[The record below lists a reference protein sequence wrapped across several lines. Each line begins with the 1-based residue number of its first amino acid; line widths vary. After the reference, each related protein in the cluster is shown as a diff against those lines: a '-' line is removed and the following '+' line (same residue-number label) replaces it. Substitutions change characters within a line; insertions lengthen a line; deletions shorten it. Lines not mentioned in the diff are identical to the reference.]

1 MLDFTVCL
9 LVNIFIQCSSVYFTQ
24 NYEIVHEVHE
34 QVYCVCQT
42 ESIWDEQTIR
52 LIFKPTYTIF
62 VISNRGCFFFC
73 II

>member
-1 MLDFTVCL
+1 M
-9 LVNIFIQCSSVYFTQ
+9 
-24 NYEIVHEVHE
+24 VHEVHE

-62 VISNRGCFFFC
+62 VISNRGCLFIFWHNLISTNFFS
-73 II
+73 IRVLGTIQL

>member
-1 MLDFTVCL
+1 M
-9 LVNIFIQCSSVYFTQ
+9 
-24 NYEIVHEVHE
+24 VHEVHE

-62 VISNRGCFFFC
+62 VISNRGCFFFLHNL
-73 II
+73 ISTNFFSIRVLGTIQL